1 MRLHTQDSGQA
12 LLELSAGFTILVVFV
27 LGIVDF
33 GQAVYDAEVMRNLSG
48 QSSSMASR
56 PVVSL
61 SSTASSVVTQA
72 PSAMNLGGQ
81 GCVILTVVTNNGSSL
96 QVTDQASQCAI
107 TGVSS
112 RIGCVQGQSGCN
124 TSTPVIPA
132 TAMTAL
138 RSEPTGSSLYITEIF
153 YNYTANTPI
162 TQFLQ
167 GSALP
172 TQLYSVAYY

>member
-1 MRLHTQDSGQA
+1 MKLHTQQSGQA
-12 LLELSAGFTILVVFV
+12 LLELSVAFTMLVVFV

-33 GQAVYDAEVMRNLSG
+33 GQAVYDAEVMKNLSG
-48 QSSSMASR
+48 ESSSLASR
-56 PVVSL
+56 GASL
-61 SSTASSVVTQA
+61 SSTASSIVTN
-72 PSAMNLGGQ
+72 SATVNLGSQ
-81 GCVILTVVTNNGSSL
+81 GCVIVTAVTNNGGSL

-107 TGVSS
+107 SGVASK
-112 RIGCVQGQSGCN
+112 IGCVQGKSGCN
-124 TSTPVIPA
+124 NSTPAIPSAA
-132 TAMTAL
+132 TTAL
-138 RSEPTGSSLYITEIF
+138 QGEVAGSSLYITEIY